1 MFANLCLIIHFASTW
16 AMVGLI
22 WIVQL
27 VHYPMFGCLD
37 AAQFSRH
44 MRDHQQQISWIVLPL
59 MMSELLS
66 GLAMVVPPT
75 CNSVFMGGRR
85 ELVAS
90 ARLGIDLPN
99 PGPAAHTAA
108 QRIRCRGLQTARKLE
123 LDSNRCLV
131 PAWNS
136 CRVHGLAVAEIVF
149 CPGRTWIEPLSLRSA
164 SRRIEQVCRSRWTF
178 RYSGL
183 L

>member
-1 MFANLCLIIHFASTW
+1 MGDGWIDLDRTARSLSHVRLPGRSSVFETHEGSSTANQLDCFAADDVRTTFRASD
-16 AMVGLI
+16 V
-22 WIVQL
+22 
-27 VHYPMFGCLD
+27 
-37 AAQFSRH
+37 
-44 MRDHQQQISWIVLPL
+44 
-59 MMSELLS
+59 
-66 GLAMVVPPT
+66 VVPPT

-108 QRIRCRGLQTARKLE
+108 RRIRCRGLQTARKLE

-131 PAWNS
+131 PAWHS